1 MDPNAI
7 RPRACKQ
14 YHYESHSGNTTVKVI
29 ELLDADFGLYVWPSS
44 LVLAEYIHNR
54 LDIFTGTK
62 ERPRVI
68 LELGAGTALP
78 SLLLASAPS
87 HDSRFLITTDRA
99 DVPEILDNVR
109 DAFKEN
115 GVHSFYPEDTGAR
128 VMVRGLNWGDFSL
141 ANVHNADG
149 GLLQLLSDVSQI
161 KNMQDRSVISHK
173 IDVILGSDTFYNPPD
188 FEPLLATVSYI
199 VNRHNPDCVFLS
211 AYQNRSAKR
220 NIDHMLQKW
229 GLEGRLIEWEDFGFD
244 MGKFVSGAGDDCELR
259 ATTES
264 ETSDSDA
271 EDARNSFSDED
282 ERWLRLAKQEVPRDM
297 TVASGLAT
305 ATATASGPR
314 PSLVAYSSDSE
325 GEEEVECEMGSI
337 PSEGTQ
343 EVDSD
348 PSTGKAK
355 AGHRIGDGGAL
366 SSVHLLWICK
376 QGRGD
381 GVVAWRKS
389 GAGA

>member
-1 MDPNAI
+1 MDPNAT

-14 YHYESHSGNTTVKVI
+14 YYYEADSGNTTVNVI

-109 DAFKEN
+109 DAFKKN
-115 GVHSFYPEDTGAR
+115 GVHSFYPEDTGAK

-141 ANVHNADG
+141 ANAHNVDG
-149 GLLQLLSDVSQI
+149 GLLQLLSDVLQI
-161 KNMQDRSVISHK
+161 KHTQEGSAISHK
-173 IDVILGSDTFYNPPD
+173 IDVILD

-211 AYQNRSAKR
+211 TYQNRSAKR

-244 MGKFVSGAGDDCELR
+244 MGKFVTEAGDDCEVST
-259 ATTES
+259 TTES
-264 ETSDSDA
+264 EGSDSDPEA
-271 EDARNSFSDED
+271 KYPSGDED
-282 ERWLRLAKQEVPRDM
+282 ERWLRLAKQEVSHDM
-297 TVASGLAT
+297 VMASGPAT
-305 ATATASGPR
+305 ATDTATGGLR
-314 PSLVAYSSDSE
+314 PSLVEYSSDSE
-325 GEEEVECEMGSI
+325 GEDEVECEVDTI

-348 PSTGKAK
+348 AGPSKVK
-355 AGHRIGDGGAL
+355 AGHRIGDGGTL

-376 QGRGD
+376 RGRGD
-381 GVVAWRKS
+381 GVVAWRKP